1 MSIVLNIK
9 FLKMLLVRGEM
20 EQNKG
25 EKTEARF
32 FNIQLFLT
40 WGAIEKFYIIIKFK
54 KLMETPDH

>member
-32 FNIQLFLT
+32 FNI
-40 WGAIEKFYIIIKFK
+40 
-54 KLMETPDH
+54 

>member
-25 EKTEARF
+25 ENTEARF
-32 FNIQLFLT
+32 FNI
-40 WGAIEKFYIIIKFK
+40 
-54 KLMETPDH
+54 